1 MWPCR
6 WRPGQKIQLHTIL
19 SSASNNTLQVPQAGS
34 PFSESSIFMA
44 YCTPTYGSIWEY
56 QGFFYISGGQSGNKD
71 SFHSVSWC
79 EPWLWGLQKAG
90 TCMLLAFSD
99 YCVFN
104 HFAQKW
110 ADLQIAIAD
119 IFRDNVSFLRSR
131 KTTYFSRSLIGE
143 SLWLRHYFH
152 LWQANF
158 FCIVT
163 NTKSHNSDSYF
174 YGSNFLALFLSF
186 AIWIWDG
193 MKQIM
198 VSLERWSIFS
208 LCGFIWSYQSCI
220 LMILH
225 RFQGFS
231 LTLQLNCLAWWAV
244 LCSELPILVLTVQHF
259 LKSDF
264 CLSDSLV
271 LSHLWTMVNFLSVC
285 AGWNLH
291 VDDN

>member
-1 MWPCR
+1 
-6 WRPGQKIQLHTIL
+6 
-19 SSASNNTLQVPQAGS
+19 
-34 PFSESSIFMA
+34 MA

-56 QGFFYISGGQSGNKD
+56 QVFSILVVARVAIKT
-71 SFHSVSWC
+71 VSILCPDVNPDC
-79 EPWLWGLQKAG
+79 EASRK
-90 TCMLLAFSD
+90 LALVCCWHFLIT
-99 YCVFN
+99 VFLIILPRN
-104 HFAQKW
+104 E
-110 ADLQIAIAD
+110 IAIAD
-119 IFRDNVSFLRSR
+119 IFRDNVSFLRSG

-244 LCSELPILVLTVQHF
+244 LCSELPTLVLTVQQF